1 MGTDALRDHAE
12 SKLGTRMG
20 GRSPD
25 GHVTLEAAY
34 YLGNCALTPA
44 VVIDGELKGRMDAAR
59 FDELIAKA
67 SQGKSA

>member
-1 MGTDALRDHAE
+1 
-12 SKLGTRMG
+12 MG